1 MEHIVCVSYY
11 FRKRKV
17 FKDKTATEVV
27 RYPEVHM
34 TLGAHV
40 ERQGIQSEL
49 FA

>member
-1 MEHIVCVSYY
+1 MEHIH
-11 FRKRKV
+11 KG

-34 TLGAHV
+34 VFGAHV